1 MKLMPIITLFVSCFN
16 SKGVSV
22 LRFCQP
28 EYKLK
33 CFIYNNHFVIFLI
46 LCIQFFFLIF
56 QFVIRQ
62 NTTKKT
68 LEDAANTSMKAE
80 TPVEKKKNFY
90 QYKNRDGPTA
100 LGTKELP
107 VVCIY

>member
-1 MKLMPIITLFVSCFN
+1 LLSDKTPQRKP
-16 SKGVSV
+16 SKTSTDT
-22 LRFCQP
+22 P
-28 EYKLK
+28 
-33 CFIYNNHFVIFLI
+33 
-46 LCIQFFFLIF
+46 
-56 QFVIRQ
+56 
-62 NTTKKT
+62 
-68 LEDAANTSMKAE
+68 DAANTSMKAE